1 MRRAKSVLEK
11 HPPVGA
17 CYKSTH
23 LSAEPGAINPLPGP
37 CLPITPGRGEHI
49 LLVDD
54 EVDLTSVAQHLLEGQ
69 GYLVTTKN
77 SPFEAMDAL
86 RAEPAAFDLVITD
99 LTMPG
104 MDGAKLGA
112 ELLKIKPQLP
122 IILTTGYS
130 RTITDEKA
138 RALGFLRLLPKPC
151 APEVLIEAVYRVF
164 QPAGGK

>member
-1 MRRAKSVLEK
+1 M
-11 HPPVGA
+11 
-17 CYKSTH
+17 
-23 LSAEPGAINPLPGP
+23 
-37 CLPITPGRGEHI
+37 
-49 LLVDD
+49 LVDD

-104 MDGAKLGA
+104 MDGVKLGA